1 MLRDGLDGCGLG
13 TGQTAAAGRA
23 AWRSAAHDRCACCRK
38 RHLLSVAHGLPMA
51 PAATPVPTLG
61 HGLPLLAE
69 LGAFWNLGAIAPRRL
84 GTGAYGSGTCG
95 VSERGHHG
103 RSIAQDHGARRPAR
117 LRRVPAC
124 EGTPA
129 PHP

>member
-1 MLRDGLDGCGLG
+1 MPRDGLDGCGLG

-69 LGAFWNLGAIAPRRL
+69 LGAFWNLGAIAAGRAASRSVVIMD
-84 GTGAYGSGTCG
+84 GQSVKTT
-95 VSERGHHG
+95 ERGGPGGFDGYQRVKG
-103 RSIAQDHGARRPAR
+103 RQRHILVDTLG
-117 LRRVPAC
+117 LR
-124 EGTPA
+124 
-129 PHP
+129 

>member
-84 GTGAYGSGTCG
+84 GTSAYG
-95 VSERGHHG
+95 RGDV
-103 RSIAQDHGARRPAR
+103 RR
-117 LRRVPAC
+117 LRAWSSCTVNRSRPRSEA
-124 EGTPA
+124 A
-129 PHP
+129 R